1 MSLNGRKIHFH
12 NEINHLGASWVCIII
27 QRENNTEMSKKK
39 MIFHR
44 VIVENYKNI
53 GIRNSSNIMK

>member
-1 MSLNGRKIHFH
+1 MNGRKIHFL

-27 QRENNTEMSKKK
+27 QRENTCNTEMSKK
-39 MIFHR
+39 MIFNR